1 MFSFGNNAGNVA
13 KDDKKIDSYW
23 KTIIEYRN
31 QVVKKMDHETL
42 PNKIYSNQKKKH
54 YGDSNLSL
62 KKYLK
67 EAFTNHKSIDV
78 KQKDEGNLRLTVF
91 RDKMKNSLDMSL
103 LIEVLSKPEEEK
115 KVKTLDERQMNN
127 MRKDSLHINS
137 MSKKTMNN
145 KSQLIWMRV
154 N

>member
-91 RDKMKNSLDMSL
+91 KDKMKNSLYMSL
-103 LIEVLSKPEEEK
+103 LIEVLSKSPEGIF
-115 KVKTLDERQMNN
+115 LDDRQMNN
-127 MRKDSLHINS
+127 MRKDNLHTGS
-137 MSKKTMNN
+137 MRKKKMNL

>member
-54 YGDSNLSL
+54 YGDSNHSL

-91 RDKMKNSLDMSL
+91 RDKMKNSLYMSL
-103 LIEVLSKPEEEK
+103 LIEVLSKSPEGK
-115 KVKTLDERQMNN
+115 NLDDRQMNN
-127 MRKDSLHINS
+127 MKKDNLHTGSMRK
-137 MSKKTMNN
+137 KKMND